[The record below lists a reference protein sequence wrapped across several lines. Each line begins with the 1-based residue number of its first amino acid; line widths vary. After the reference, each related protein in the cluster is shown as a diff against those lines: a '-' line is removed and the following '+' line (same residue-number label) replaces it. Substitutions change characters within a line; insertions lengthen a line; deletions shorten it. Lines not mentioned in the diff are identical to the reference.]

1 MQGNQFSGDFEVD
14 EADIEKHPTGVF
26 FREGGEKGG
35 LLSFS
40 IAKRK
45 KNAPAKRDFAPCR
58 FRSAK
63 LRSAELRSAEL
74 NWRPVALSS
83 SAAQPWTP
91 ATFGKAAKAFDTGL
105 VCDCLGFVSA
115 PEVFCFFFA
124 MIHAAN
130 EKGWTGFS
138 CPALILLELNI
149 KEIN

>member
-45 KNAPAKRDFAPCR
+45 KNAPAKRDFAPCG
-58 FRSAK
+58 FSSAK
-63 LRSAELRSAEL
+63 LRSAEL

-115 PEVFCFFFA
+115 PEVFYFFFA